1 MKQTIILSAALL
13 LLGSNLLAQKTFKK
27 AFSGTAQKVN
37 ILLQRSNVS
46 IQGHAGNELI
56 IEPDQALTLTPIPER
71 AKGLK
76 PLYNTASDNTGLG
89 LEVEEVSGVMTI
101 RKATFQKINYVI
113 KVPSKADV
121 RIEVGDWEQNDLSL
135 KDLSGEIEITGKSSD
150 IKLQNI
156 TGPVVANTVNG
167 SIEVTISRLEQS
179 KPTHIST
186 VNGFIDVSLPADSKA
201 NVNLSTIN
209 GEIYS
214 DADIK
219 FPNKDDKGLPALQR
233 NTTNGKINGG
243 GVELTFKTING
254 EIYLRKK

>member
-1 MKQTIILSAALL
+1 MKQAFILGAALL

-27 AFSGTAQKVN
+27 TFSGTAQKVN
-37 ILLQRSNVS
+37 ILLQRSEVS

-56 IEPDQALTLTPIPER
+56 IESDQALTPIPER

-101 RKATFQKINYVI
+101 RKASFQKINYVI
-113 KVPSKADV
+113 KVPTRADV
-121 RIEVGDWEQNDLSL
+121 RIEVRDWEQNDLSL
-135 KDLSGEIEITGKSSD
+135 KDLSGEIEIIGKSSD